1 MLRFHRPR
9 TTDMSPE
16 RDRRSM
22 EQEHHPRPPILNP
35 SSGTSTSPLNNYVF
49 PRQELATTVQSAP
62 TYKLNFPSPTSS
74 RAVPPDR
81 FHSTHRAEWIG
92 SPKAELVDAGECERG
107 GVEGLSLD
115 EPELERPGGVHGSR
129 SQATS
134 GTVGGAMSGCCRIPM
149 TDSRTTA
156 ANLRHSFS
164 GQFVPLSTHEKAT
177 PFASNFPL
185 IVQVAAL
192 NQAFSHEMHQGRF
205 H

>member
-1 MLRFHRPR
+1 
-9 TTDMSPE
+9 MSPE

-49 PRQELATTVQSAP
+49 PRQELANHSQSAP
-62 TYKLNFPSPTSS
+62 TNKLNLPSPTSS

-92 SPKAELVDAGECERG
+92 SPKAELVDARECERR

-115 EPELERPGGVHGSR
+115 EPKLERPGGVHGSR

-134 GTVGGAMSGCCRIPM
+134 GTVGGGMSGSWPNPNDGTVDDRCKP
-149 TDSRTTA
+149 A
-156 ANLRHSFS
+156 P
-164 GQFVPLSTHEKAT
+164 FVLGGMFRNGGVLGVGLSPLSYCTLPVDSSQLLLLLTTVRLADDEAQHC
-177 PFASNFPL
+177 
-185 IVQVAAL
+185 Q
-192 NQAFSHEMHQGRF
+192 
-205 H
+205 